1 MRGFCGA
8 VAPAANTITREHV
21 NMNRVIGD
29 WDWTAVGRVRNHQP
43 PAAQASPIRATVRVL
58 EKHTKNLD

>member
-1 MRGFCGA
+1 MHIVSPQMLSKDQILNFASISLVPMRGFCGA

-29 WDWTAVGRVRNHQP
+29 
-43 PAAQASPIRATVRVL
+43 
-58 EKHTKNLD
+58 